1 MRRPGPLELVEVGP
15 AVAFKPS
22 SQKRSRDLYSR
33 VMPNGT
39 NHEQVRPLRG
49 GDHVRRE
56 QQTPRFVAVIALLAI
71 GGLVGWVAASLGN
84 APSPTPTTSPVA
96 QPEIDTTP
104 ASRDASL
111 GPSVEWTKANAVPEM
126 PDGMEYR
133 RFSAVAEV
141 DGHINTAAVFADPT
155 TGEEASQLWESVNG
169 LDWKI
174 SKIDVGEP
182 LAAQELVAVG
192 DGLLLTGQTEDSYA
206 MWRSIPGRAINGSSW
221 AKVSLEIPV
230 GFQRGFLRTAVNSTG
245 GNMTVAIGSL
255 ELWREVIG
263 PYLPDGVDL
272 GDPGFVYRGGSFLYK
287 PESSDD
293 IELFSEP
300 PEVVVAGDNVWVRI
314 VTPAGEEVIQT
325 FPLPP
330 GTYPVGTAPTLEN
343 VSLSMAWFSD
353 DGIDFLPVVGVNA
366 LPSGY
371 FLPKPWGEG
380 FVGAV
385 YEMDSSVVINEAI
398 TLWGSR
404 SGRAWQ
410 PQQQQVPKECSPFQL
425 AISGN
430 RMHLTS
436 EDGTQCIRDIDS
448 PWEILDEPS
457 TSTYVVG
464 GGAGFVSYPDS
475 FEYDTALFSH
485 DGISWARI
493 SIPTPEPYPGIMVL
507 EDRLLALSVSR
518 PNEEAPPVV
527 EIWLGKIS

>member
-1 MRRPGPLELVEVGP
+1 
-15 AVAFKPS
+15 
-22 SQKRSRDLYSR
+22 
-33 VMPNGT
+33 MPNGT
-39 NHEQVRPLRG
+39 NNEQVRPLRG
-49 GDHVRRE
+49 DDHVRRE
-56 QQTPRFVAVIALLAI
+56 QRTPRFVAVIALLAI

-84 APSPTPTTSPVA
+84 AASPTPTTSPVA
-96 QPEIDTTP
+96 QSEIDTAP

-111 GPSVEWTKANAVPEM
+111 GPSVEWTRAEVIPEV
-126 PDGMEYR
+126 PDGMEYGG
-133 RFSAVAEV
+133 FSAVAEV
-141 DGHINTAAVFADPT
+141 GGRIYLTAVFANTT
-155 TGEEASQLWESVNG
+155 TGEEASELWESADG
-169 LDWKI
+169 LDWTA
-174 SKIDVGEP
+174 STIDVGESMI
-182 LAAQELVAVG
+182 AQDLVAVG
-192 DGLLLTGQTEDSYA
+192 DGLLMTGQTEDTFA
-206 MWRSIPGRAINGSSW
+206 MWRSVPGRAISGSSW
-221 AKVSLEIPV
+221 AKVSLEMPERFH
-230 GFQRGFLRTAVNSTG
+230 GGFLRTAVNSTG
-245 GNMTVAIGSL
+245 DTMTVAIGSL
-255 ELWREVIG
+255 ELWPEVIG
-263 PYLPDGVDL
+263 PYLPDEVDL
-272 GDPGFVYRGGSFLYK
+272 DDPGFVYRGGSFLYE
-287 PESSDD
+287 PDSSDY

-300 PEVVVAGDNVWVRI
+300 PEVVFAGNNLWVRI
-314 VTPAGEEVIQT
+314 VTLAGDEAIRT
-325 FPLPP
+325 FPLPR
-330 GTYPVGTAPTLEN
+330 GTYPVGTTPTLEGIQ
-343 VSLSMAWFSD
+343 LLMAWFSD
-353 DGIDFLPVVGVNA
+353 DGIDFLPVVGANA
-366 LPSGY
+366 LPSSY

-410 PQQQQVPKECSPFQL
+410 PQQQHVPEECSPFQL
-425 AISGN
+425 AISGD

-436 EDGTQCIRDIDS
+436 EDGTQCIRDIGS